1 MKRLSIAALL
11 LGAMSAPASAA
22 NPGTDPAQAASAQ
35 TPSASGDPN
44 QVICEKVDKIGTR
57 LGSSRVCIDSR
68 RMDGAAPPEP
78 RHGRPRPANPL
89 PELGPARQFLL
100 N

>member
-35 TPSASGDPN
+35 APSASGDPN

-57 LGSSRVCIDSR
+57 LGSSRVCMTRAEWTEQR
-68 RMDGAAPPEP
+68 RLNRDTVDHAQQTRCQSLDPPD
-78 RHGRPRPANPL
+78 NSC
-89 PELGPARQFLL
+89 
-100 N
+100 